1 MKGYV
6 EKIINEYPKM
16 LKEKE
21 HLGKQIESLEFVSA
35 EEIINAMSFSHED
48 GERVQTS
55 GTSDKTAKIAMGY
68 QDKLERI
75 NDELLKPMQKKYIAL
90 DKEIT
95 FLESSIRCLPD
106 NLSEVM
112 IGLVLEGHTWEEVS
126 NEMFVSVTKLQ
137 KLRKAAIE
145 ALVRVYQR
153 REAQQVRVLLS

>member
-1 MKGYV
+1 
-6 EKIINEYPKM
+6 
-16 LKEKE
+16 
-21 HLGKQIESLEFVSA
+21 
-35 EEIINAMSFSHED
+35 MSFSHED

-90 DKEIT
+90 DTEIT

-153 REAQQVRVLLS
+153 REAQQVRFLLS

>member
-1 MKGYV
+1 
-6 EKIINEYPKM
+6 
-16 LKEKE
+16 
-21 HLGKQIESLEFVSA
+21 
-35 EEIINAMSFSHED
+35 MSFSHED
-48 GERVQTS
+48 DERVQTS

-90 DKEIT
+90 DTEIT

-153 REAQQVRVLLS
+153 REAQQVRFLLS